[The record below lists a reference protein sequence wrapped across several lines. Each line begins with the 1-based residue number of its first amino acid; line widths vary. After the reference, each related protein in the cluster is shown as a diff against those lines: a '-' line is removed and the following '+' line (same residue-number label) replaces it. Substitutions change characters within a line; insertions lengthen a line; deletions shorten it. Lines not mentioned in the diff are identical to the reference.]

1 MVFRLIRRLMGLSV
15 SLVLVLGVTSELG
28 PQLAARTMTDYVR
41 VFDQA
46 KSGHYAEADSISAQL
61 QRDWRD
67 LGTRVTTAVAQLQ
80 RTVSRTLAHR

>member
-28 PQLAARTMTDYVR
+28 PQLAARSMTDYVR

-46 KSGHYAEADSISAQL
+46 QSGHYAEAASITAQL

-67 LGTRVTTAVAQLQ
+67 LGTRASSALAQLQ
-80 RTVSRTLAHR
+80 RAVSRAHR

>member
-1 MVFRLIRRLMGLSV
+1 MVFRLIRRLMGLTV

-28 PQLAARTMTDYVR
+28 PQLAARSMTDYVR

-46 KSGHYAEADSISAQL
+46 QSGHYAEADSISAQL

-67 LGTRVTTAVAQLQ
+67 LGTRVSSAVAQLQ
-80 RTVSRTLAHR
+80 RTVSRALARL